1 LDSISA
7 LGIAGVI
14 LSQEA
19 RDFGEVF
26 SPPASGKAQKT
37 LNLATCADAHGNAIL
52 NRLWRLRR
60 NTAVLR
66 TGTPTSIFARGMG

>member
-26 SPPASGKAQKT
+26 SPPASDKAEKT
-37 LNLATCADAHGNAIL
+37 LNLATCEDAHG
-52 NRLWRLRR
+52 
-60 NTAVLR
+60 
-66 TGTPTSIFARGMG
+66 TS